1 MDGGQSEPRLAWS
14 QTGWDKFGAAVEA
27 VGLDFTN
34 LGSSQKVE
42 RAAMN
47 YTEALQTA
55 ISAAVPRIGPKK
67 K

>member
-27 VGLDFTN
+27 VGLDFN
-34 LGSSQKVE
+34 LGSSQDVE

-47 YTEALQTA
+47 YTEALQAA
-55 ISAAVPRIGPKK
+55 ISAAVPRIDPKK